1 MIANFEF
8 LFLLSKFE
16 EKRISLVFRLIFN
29 FNLDLDLF
37 KTLNF
42 FRKQKRDENGKK
54 TGIMCF
60 IAVKDVEETKVKK
73 KIDIFY
79 IKISYPD
86 P

>member
-1 MIANFEF
+1 MRSHGIGGREGHG
-8 LFLLSKFE
+8 SKNH
-16 EKRISLVFRLIFN
+16 IFN
-29 FNLDLDLF
+29 KAEEFIERVTFWNKKSYAKFVKNLF
-37 KTLNF
+37 PG
-42 FRKQKRDENGKK
+42 DENGKK